1 MAKHTHKGTCQVCG
15 SVQAITGEAG
25 VIAKHGYTVEWGF
38 FNGTCSGSHS
48 KPLEQDKWLTE
59 TMIKH
64 LREEGEAMAAKTIAD
79 IKTASLVIRTKGKTY
94 TFDKDSNIE
103 EELGNFF
110 LMFGAPTFEELAG
123 DNLAAIHRQ
132 AKSVLGHADYL
143 TRLIEKR
150 HGQEL
155 YPAPKQQEVERIKEL
170 YNKYQQAVSRK
181 AELTAEGWRA
191 RLKRSFEGYVVTAT
205 RKVAA

>member
-59 TMIKH
+59 TMIKN
-64 LREEGEAMAAKTIAD
+64 LLAEGEKLAAIDDVKVAKMVIRGEQFTFMQGDNIEAVIGEYNFFCYGRPTFKTIA
-79 IKTASLVIRTKGKTY
+79 A
-94 TFDKDSNIE
+94 E
-103 EELGNFF
+103 
-110 LMFGAPTFEELAG
+110 
-123 DNLAAIHRQ
+123 NLRLIHRQ
-132 AKSVLGHADYL
+132 AESIKAHAYYL
-143 TRLIEKR
+143 TNLLVER

-155 YPAPKQQEVERIKEL
+155 YPAPKQQEVERINEVF
-170 YNKYQQAVSRK
+170 NKYQQAVSRK
-181 AELTAEGWRA
+181 AELAAEGWRA
-191 RLKRSFEGYVVTAT
+191 RLKRTFEGYAVTAT

>member
-59 TMIKH
+59 KMINH
-64 LREEGEAMAAKTIAD
+64 LRAEGQEMAAKTIAD
-79 IKTASLVIRTKGKTY
+79 IKTASLTIRTQQKTY
-94 TFDKDSNIE
+94 TFNKDSNIE

-123 DNLAAIHRQ
+123 DNLAVIHRQ
-132 AKSVLGHADYL
+132 AKSVLDHADYL
-143 TRLIEKR
+143 THLIEKR

-155 YPAPKQQEVERIKEL
+155 YPAPKQQEVERINEV
-170 YNKYQQAVSRK
+170 YNKYQRAVSRK

-191 RLKRSFEGYVVTAT
+191 RLKRTFEGYAVTAT